1 MKDETE
7 LQTGIR
13 GRVTRLFSK
22 ETIDRILADER
33 VRQAVDTARDFAEVA
48 EREARS
54 AATELR
60 FVAETISEA
69 LKTANAED
77 DLRPLK
83 EALRARVEQR
93 LSK

>member
-1 MKDETE
+1 MNDETE
-7 LQTGIR
+7 LQKGVR

-22 ETIDRILADER
+22 ATVDRILADER

-54 AATELR
+54 AAAELR
-60 FVAETISEA
+60 NVAETISEA
-69 LKTANAED
+69 LKSQNAED

-83 EALRARVEQR
+83 EALRARMEQR

>member
-1 MKDETE
+1 MNDETE
-7 LQTGIR
+7 LQKGVR

-22 ETIDRILADER
+22 ATVDRILADER

-54 AATELR
+54 AAAELR
-60 FVAETISEA
+60 NVAETISEA
-69 LKTANAED
+69 LQSQNAED

-83 EALRARVEQR
+83 EALRARMEQR

>member
-1 MKDETE
+1 MNDETD
-7 LQTGIR
+7 LQKGVR

-22 ETIDRILADER
+22 ETVDRILADER

-54 AATELR
+54 AAAELR
-60 FVAETISEA
+60 LVAETMSEA
-69 LKTANAED
+69 LKSENAED

-83 EALRARVEQR
+83 EALRARMEQR
-93 LSK
+93 LSR

>member
-7 LQTGIR
+7 LQRGVR
-13 GRVTRLFSK
+13 GRVTRLFSR
-22 ETIDRILADER
+22 TTVNRILADER
-33 VRQAVDTARDFAEVA
+33 VRQAMDTARDFAEVA

-54 AATELR
+54 AAAEFR
-60 FVAETISEA
+60 FIAETITEA
-69 LKTANAED
+69 LKSENAED

-83 EALRARVEQR
+83 EALRARMEQR